1 MLIGNLHKRIWE
13 CRRSNKL
20 TLPALVER
28 GITKKVSWEKNL
40 EGYVRL
46 TAETEEIMGRKSSSW
61 KYMMV

>member
-1 MLIGNLHKRIWE
+1 MQKKQQTDIASSSR
-13 CRRSNKL
+13 
-20 TLPALVER
+20 ER
-28 GITKKVSWEKNL
+28 HRKEDIMGKEL